1 MTYLIILMSML
12 ISSIYG
18 LEKWLNE
25 FDYHTF
31 MGGSDDKYEIY
42 WNADQDACM
51 LEIGLAVQTN
61 GWVGFGISEN
71 GVGMQ
76 DADIVIGWITSD
88 GEFILTNR
96 IGAGFERPELFDDQ
110 SHITP
115 IEGWKE
121 EIDGKIMTFIRFE
134 KELFPDHD
142 NSVPI
147 SIGTTKVIWAY
158 RDDMLSSTD
167 EPSSH
172 GRSCIDSPD
181 NIIGCRSI
189 ESINLLQGES
199 TEVPL
204 PQDALEFDVFMPNVT
219 VSNASTTYYCSLLEF
234 PTRSVIIFRI
244 LCISVFLSL
253 SFSSMHITSRQFMN

>member
-1 MTYLIILMSML
+1 
-12 ISSIYG
+12 
-18 LEKWLNE
+18 
-25 FDYHTF
+25 

-42 WNADQDACM
+42 WNADQDGCI
-51 LEIGLAVQTN
+51 LEIGLAVQTD

-71 GVGMQ
+71 GSGMQ

-96 IGAGFERPELFDDQ
+96 IGDGFKRPELFDDQ

-134 KELFPDHD
+134 KEMFPDHE
-142 NSVPI
+142 NSVQI

-158 RDDMLSSTD
+158 RDGELSSTD
-167 EPSSH
+167 EPSYH
-172 GRSCIDSPD
+172 TRSCIDSPD

-199 TEVPL
+199 TKVPL
-204 PQDALEFDVFMPNVT
+204 PQDALEYDVFMPNVT
-219 VSNASTTYYCSLLEF
+219 VSDASTTYHCSLLEL
-234 PTRSVIIFRI
+234 PTRLVIYLPYLPYLLPSRP
-244 LCISVFLSL
+244 CI
-253 SFSSMHITSRQFMN
+253 

>member
-1 MTYLIILMSML
+1 MAYRIILISILASL
-12 ISSIYG
+12 INAS
-18 LEKWLNE
+18 ERWLNE

-42 WNADQDACM
+42 WNADQDGCM
-51 LEIGLAVQTN
+51 LEIGLAVQTD

-71 GVGMQ
+71 GVGMK
-76 DADIVIGWITSD
+76 DADIVLGWITSD
-88 GEFILTNR
+88 GQFILTNR
-96 IGAGFERPELFDDQ
+96 IGAGFKRPELFDDQ

-115 IEGWKE
+115 IKGWKE

-142 NSVPI
+142 DSVPI

-158 RDDMLSSTD
+158 RDGELSSTD
-167 EPSSH
+167 EPSYH
-172 GRSCIDSPD
+172 TRSCIDSPD

-204 PQDALEFDVFMPNVT
+204 PADALEFDVFMPNVA
-219 VSNASTTYYCSLLEF
+219 VADVSTTYHCSLLEL
-234 PTRSVIIFRI
+234 PTRLVIY
-244 LCISVFLSL
+244 LSYL
-253 SFSSMHITSRQFMN
+253 PYLLPFSSMHKTSK